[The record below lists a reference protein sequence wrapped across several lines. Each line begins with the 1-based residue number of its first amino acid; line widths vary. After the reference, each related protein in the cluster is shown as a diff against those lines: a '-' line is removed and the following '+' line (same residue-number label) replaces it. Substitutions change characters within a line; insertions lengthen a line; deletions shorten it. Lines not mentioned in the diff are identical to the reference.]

1 MHKMLKYMAAFKTV
15 SIALL
20 EIFPIM
26 STLYTVTDDSIQIY
40 FIFNCELLTSYL
52 TVYQQIPR
60 HL

>member
-26 STLYTVTDDSIQIY
+26 STL
-40 FIFNCELLTSYL
+40 
-52 TVYQQIPR
+52 
-60 HL
+60 